1 MKKVFVVLA
10 VVAAILSLGVL
21 WAWYSLDF
29 IVKVALEHYGP
40 DVTGV
45 AIKVDEVRLSPRDGL
60 GSLEGVEIG
69 NPTGFSAPR
78 AARLG
83 LVRVA
88 IDPATH
94 GDPVTVIREI
104 SVEAPMIFYERG
116 HGNNGTNLDAIQRN
130 IEAYVKRGESAPD
143 AHAAMVG
150 GTKRKFIIERLA
162 IRGARVTMTNPALR
176 GQGITFD
183 LPDIQMRDIGKQ
195 QNGVTASEAGSIVTA
210 TIIARIGQR
219 VLTSVDLLRKGGREG
234 AVDAIKGLL
243 R

>member
-1 MKKVFVVLA
+1 MKKAFVALAVLA
-10 VVAAILSLGVL
+10 AIVSLGVL

-45 AIKVDEVRLSPRDGL
+45 AIKVDEVKLSPRDGL
-60 GSLEGVEIG
+60 GSLKGVEIG
-69 NPTGFSAPR
+69 NPTGYSSPR

-88 IDPATH
+88 IDPATL

-104 SVEAPMIFYERG
+104 SVEAPAIFFERG
-116 HGNNGTNLDAIQRN
+116 NKGTNLDAIQRS
-130 IEAYVKRGESAPD
+130 IEAYAKRSEAAAAEAPSMTV
-143 AHAAMVG
+143 A

-183 LPDIQMRDIGKQ
+183 LPEIQMRDIGKR

-210 TIIARIGQR
+210 TTKMR
-219 VLTSVDLLRKGGREG
+219 S
-234 AVDAIKGLL
+234 
-243 R
+243 

>member
-1 MKKVFVVLA
+1 MKKAFVALAVLA
-10 VVAAILSLGVL
+10 AIVSLGVL

-45 AIKVDEVRLSPRDGL
+45 AIKVDEVKLSPRDGL
-60 GSLEGVEIG
+60 GSLKGVEIG
-69 NPTGFSAPR
+69 SPTGYSSPR

-88 IDPATH
+88 IDPATL

-104 SVEAPMIFYERG
+104 SVEAPAIFYERG
-116 HGNNGTNLDAIQRN
+116 NNATNLEAIQRN

-143 AHAAMVG
+143 VPATMIG
-150 GTKRKFIIERLA
+150 GAKRKFIIERLA

-183 LPDIQMRDIGKQ
+183 LPDIQMRDIGKR

-210 TIIARIGQR
+210 TIIARIAQR

-234 AVDAIKGLL
+234 AVDALKGLL

>member
-1 MKKVFVVLA
+1 VKKAFVALAVLA
-10 VVAAILSLGVL
+10 AIVSLGVL

-45 AIKVDEVRLSPRDGL
+45 AIKVDEVKLSPRDGL
-60 GSLEGVEIG
+60 GSLKGVEIG
-69 NPTGFSAPR
+69 NPTGYSSPR

-88 IDPATH
+88 IDPATL

-104 SVEAPMIFYERG
+104 SVEAPAIFFERG
-116 HGNNGTNLDAIQRN
+116 NKGTNLDAIQRS
-130 IEAYVKRGESAPD
+130 IEAYVKRGESGPD
-143 AHAAMVG
+143 VPATTIG
-150 GTKRKFIIERLA
+150 GAKRKFIIERLA

-183 LPDIQMRDIGKQ
+183 LPEIQMRDIGKR

-210 TIIARIGQR
+210 TVIARIAQR
-219 VLTSVDLLRKGGREG
+219 VLTSVELLRKGGREG
-234 AVDAIKGLL
+234 AVDALKGLL